1 MDVFLPPSFSL
12 LQFGPLLGVWA
23 KAVPNLGGG
32 YGEHGCLF
40 FLHFPL
46 FLSPYL
52 NLTCGLRR
60 GSPQS
65 WRRVWW
71 AWVSLGCGWPRCS
84 PQYPPSPPGPRW
96 RSLCPKERKKR
107 VSPER
112 DSLTKRGG
120 GGPQFISLKES
131 QEFHLLNCN
140 WKENQMGRNSSS
152 YNWIEMNKFKT

>member
-60 GSPQS
+60 GSPHS

-120 GGPQFISLKES
+120 GGTAVYFTWRITRISFVKLQLKRKS
-131 QEFHLLNCN
+131 NGTQQLILQLNWN
-140 WKENQMGRNSSS
+140 E
-152 YNWIEMNKFKT
+152 